1 MCWVPNQEPH
11 TELTVHHCHF
21 PGREKFCLKMCWVNK
36 FSDVPDCEKF
46 FLDGQTPNLPGILDG
61 GTVQNQNRYKPIC
74 QLFNN
79 IYRFATLYDT
89 TNRIPVFSAYNFTG
103 PGCNRTSQTW
113 MIEPQLENFN
123 IKEMKTQQELKMLNN
138 KTDIRVDHQAADADY
153 SATISSM
160 DLDRGHLFPC
170 KATPDDDTM
179 RSTFTLTNAVPQE
192 RGFNRGRWCKMEG
205 RFRVALMNCKNNNNQ
220 IEAYVVTGAV
230 PNNNNVIL
238 NNKVNVPDLLWTAFC
253 CYNNKDKKWMA
264 GAYWGE
270 NKKDN
275 GKILNLETLR
285 ALEVKLTTS
294 YNVDIKVFHDKCPRK
309 VNVQQVESVEEEPGK
324 KTEGSG
330 EGSNKMERTSGELKE
345 RDVEDR
351 CDCDCDEK

>member
-1 MCWVPNQEPH
+1 MCW
-11 TELTVHHCHF
+11 
-21 PGREKFCLKMCWVNK
+21 GRRPEEGDVLPVSKFCLKMCWVEK

-46 FLDGQTPNLPGILDG
+46 FLEGTTPNPPGILVD
-61 GTVQNQNRYKPIC
+61 GTVQDQNHYKLIC
-74 QLFNN
+74 QLYNN

-89 TNRIPVFSAYNFTG
+89 TNRIPVFSAYSFTDL
-103 PGCNRTSQTW
+103 PTDRRPSQPW
-113 MIEPQLENFN
+113 MIEPQLEDKN

-138 KTDIRVDHQAADADY
+138 KTDIRVDHQAVDADY

-170 KATPDDDTM
+170 QAAPDDATV

-192 RGFNRGRWCKMEG
+192 RGFNRGRWCKMECKV
-205 RFRVALMNCKNNNNQ
+205 RVALMNCKNNNDK

-238 NNKVNVPDLLWTAFC
+238 NNRVNIPYLLWTAYC

-275 GKILNLETLR
+275 GKILNLETLG
-285 ALEVKLTTS
+285 ALEVKLKES
-294 YNVDIKVFHDKCPRK
+294 YNVDVKVFHDKCPRK

-324 KTEGSG
+324 KREGSG
-330 EGSNKMERTSGELKE
+330 EGSNKMERTTGELKE
-345 RDVEDR
+345 CDDEDG